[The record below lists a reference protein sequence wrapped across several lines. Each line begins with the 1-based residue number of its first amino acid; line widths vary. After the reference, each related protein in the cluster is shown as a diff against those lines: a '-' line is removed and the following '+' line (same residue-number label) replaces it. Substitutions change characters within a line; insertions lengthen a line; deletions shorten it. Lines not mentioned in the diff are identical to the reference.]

1 MVSNVIDYITPTSTG
16 NASDFGDL
24 SVARSSPAACSNDT
38 RAVIG
43 GGYHGN
49 HPEYYSNTI
58 DYVTIAS
65 TGNASDFGNLT
76 GSRRYPKATA
86 STTYGY
92 FAGGYDTSNNLVN
105 NIDYITIAS
114 TGNASDFGDLT
125 ENSINGGG
133 GASSTRGIFAAGRHG
148 DGNGYNMI
156 EYITFSTSGN
166 ATDFGDLAG
175 DDRHSGGLASSKTVC
190 LIMGGYRSSYY
201 NDINKIIIAS
211 TGNATD
217 FGDLTNAPYNV
228 GGVSNGHGG
237 LA

>member
-65 TGNASDFGNLT
+65 TGNASDFG
-76 GSRRYPKATA
+76 
-86 STTYGY
+86 
-92 FAGGYDTSNNLVN
+92 
-105 NIDYITIAS
+105 
-114 TGNASDFGDLT
+114 DLT

-166 ATDFGDLAG
+166 ATDFGDLVG